1 MRTPAE
7 LKVRDTLVAIIDQND
22 KAIEAEVKSP
32 TMDPDA
38 SYALN
43 LSRHERKVSYLS
55 SMNDEI
61 RVMLEKLNLLTR

>member
-22 KAIEAEVKSP
+22 KAIEAESKSP

-43 LSRHERKVSYLS
+43 LQRHERRLSYLTG
-55 SMNDEI
+55 MNDEI